1 METTSTTLGW
11 AIYYMLKHPEIQ
23 TKVQEELDRVVGQ
36 SRGVSLKDKE
46 NLPYTGKYCKKIISY
61 ELIPNL
67 SEELWCALKL
77 NLRLNLL
84 FALQRRV

>member
-23 TKVQEELDRVVGQ
+23 TKVEEELDHAVGQ

-46 NLPYTGKYCKKIISY
+46 NLPYTGKYYEDSISY
-61 ELIPNL
+61 KFIPGITDRVMI
-67 SEELWCALKL
+67 S
-77 NLRLNLL
+77 RLH
-84 FALQRRV
+84 RGVCS